1 MDVNGWYLTVP
12 SHVSLVRCQTL
23 FRLAWQNTEHV
34 NVQDVGDINDL
45 HNLQESESE
54 SEDTVESQ
62 SDSEIE
68 SD

>member
-1 MDVNGWYLTVP
+1 MDVNGLYLAVP
-12 SHVSLVRCQTL
+12 NHVSLVRCQTL
-23 FRLAWQNTEHV
+23 FRLTWQSTEQV
-34 NVQDVGDINDL
+34 NLQDVGDINDL
-45 HNLQESESE
+45 HNLQESE